1 MLEQPRRRSSVTVSV
16 ANDPHPFEYH
26 RRSRTDPEEEE
37 EDEREI
43 RYVHILR
50 GLVTRT
56 CRRRRTPQRETSD
69 YRNSKVYAYR
79 PHVATIFNLLIPMQ
93 SYVAT
98 DFFSIIHTLI
108 IELSN

>member
-1 MLEQPRRRSSVTVSV
+1 MREGRNPEGSDCPPAVQSRGPGIRRVQGDAGIAQKELAITVSV

-26 RRSRTDPEEEE
+26 RRSRTDPE

-56 CRRRRTPQRETSD
+56 CRRRRAPQQRETND
-69 YRNSKVYAYR
+69 YTSQ
-79 PHVATIFNLLIPMQ
+79 F
-93 SYVAT
+93 
-98 DFFSIIHTLI
+98 
-108 IELSN
+108 